1 MPDESTEPEVTS
13 DPVVPSFS
21 QDDMTRVAAREKD
34 QGKRQGQREVL
45 EALGFSSVDEAKD
58 FAKLIRDAEA
68 AQLSEVERAKRDAE
82 RAKSEA
88 EEIKSEAQR
97 DRYMA
102 MVERELLKS
111 GVDLDHVAKV
121 SRLVECDV
129 SSSPEDI
136 STAVAD
142 LRAEM
147 PNLFPAQEEETE
159 EPGSQNAGT
168 PKPPASDPGKAPSAK
183 SSPDPSRRASDRLMA
198 RPGDRLKNKS

>member
-1 MPDESTEPEVTS
+1 MPDEPTEPEVTS

-34 QGKRQGQREVL
+34 QGKRQGQKEVL

-82 RAKSEA
+82 KAKSEA

-102 MVERELLKS
+102 MVERELLKA
-111 GVDLDHVAKV
+111 GVDLDHVTKV
-121 SRLVECDV
+121 SRLVDCDV
-129 SSSPEDI
+129 HSSAEDI

-147 PNLFPAQEEETE
+147 PNLFPAQEETE
-159 EPGSQNAGT
+159 EPGSQNPGT
-168 PKPPASDPGKAPSAK
+168 PKPPASDPGKAPSVK
-183 SSPDPSRRASDRLMA
+183 SSSDPSRRASDRLMA
-198 RPGDRLKNKS
+198 RHGDRLKNKS